1 MFVSATKNP
10 IRALHMLLHAPQGGR
25 FLILID
31 LNIADER
38 GNVQKAHHLKLITKF
53 RYTGAGEYLIF
64 GGVEPKV
71 GPSPL
76 FEDWANDHKAII
88 SHVPLSKLLSHMPK
102 TPDDDDPFRFKI
114 LQAHEKL
121 SHARRALK
129 ETSLPMTYS
138 LGKAVGQL
146 VGILC
151 ISPQHFETG
160 TYQDSC
166 LQYALLSPECE

>member
-10 IRALHMLLHAPQGGR
+10 IRALHMLLHAPQGDK

-38 GNVQKAHHLKLITKF
+38 GNVEKAHHLKLRTKF

-71 GPSPL
+71 GPLSIRT
-76 FEDWANDHKAII
+76 DWANNHKAII
-88 SHVPLSKLLSHMPK
+88 SHIPLSKLQSHMP
-102 TPDDDDPFRFKI
+102 TMPDDDDPFRFKI

-121 SHARRALK
+121 PHARHAMK
-129 ETSLPMTYS
+129 KTSLPMTYS
-138 LGKAVGQL
+138 LGRAVGQL
-146 VGILC
+146 VGILS
-151 ISPQHFETG
+151 IPPQHFETSTHQG
-160 TYQDSC
+160 SC
-166 LQYALLSPECE
+166 LQCALLTLECE